1 MDETRPGK
9 SRHVHRVDLPGKQL
23 VGWGVRYQ
31 RGRKIVARYFPDSA
45 HGGRDEA
52 HAAALRF
59 ASERDQDGGELL
71 ALLRRLS
78 PRKTSRFGMP
88 GVARVVR
95 HPPDRGTY
103 WVAYW
108 NDETGHKVQKKFSV
122 SIHGEDMAREL
133 AIEARRN
140 ATKAHRKRLAELLG
154 QPASLRTAVVRKR
167 TSHGPALG

>member
-1 MDETRPGK
+1 MDKTHPEK

-31 RGRKIVARYFPDSA
+31 RGRKYVARFFTDRAY
-45 HGGRDEA
+45 GGRDEA

-59 ASERDQDGGELL
+59 VSGRRQDGDELL

-78 PRKTSRFGMP
+78 PRKTSRFGLP
-88 GVARVVR
+88 GVTRLARS
-95 HPPDRGTY
+95 PPDRGAF

-108 NDETGHKVQKKFSV
+108 NDVHGRKVQRKFSV
-122 SIHGEDMAREL
+122 SVHGEYLAREL
-133 AIEARRN
+133 AIETRRN

-154 QPASLRTAVVRKR
+154 PAHES
-167 TSHGPALG
+167 